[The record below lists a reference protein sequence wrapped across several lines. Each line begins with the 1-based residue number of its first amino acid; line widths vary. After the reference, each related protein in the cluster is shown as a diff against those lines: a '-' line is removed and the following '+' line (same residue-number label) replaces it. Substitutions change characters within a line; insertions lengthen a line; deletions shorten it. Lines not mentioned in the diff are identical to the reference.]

1 MITIFG
7 IRNCDTI
14 KKTLR
19 WFDEQGIDYT
29 FHDYKKA
36 GIDEETLRRW
46 IGRVGWEVLVNRR
59 GTTWRK
65 LPADVRETIDEA
77 SAIALMMENPSL
89 IKRPVVE
96 RGETVVVGF
105 DPEALA
111 ALR

>member
-14 KKTLR
+14 RKTLR